1 VKATV
6 DAKALAAA
14 VGRVVLFLP
23 RSAALPALFCALV
36 EADEH
41 GLTFTVTD
49 IEQSVQTTC
58 AASVGEPGRL
68 LAPATLLSRAL
79 RHMRGEVELS
89 IDAGMLQ
96 VVSEVGSV
104 ACPLGRVED
113 FPRLAW
119 PSDPMRPIGG
129 LLEVL
134 GMVGRASEVDSP
146 ARKFYGLHFEAGH
159 VYATDE
165 ARLHWADLEVDVT
178 ASIPPTFVAR
188 ASKVLGGD
196 VHLAATDR
204 TFVLADEDTTVM
216 TSTLASHLPWAAPEG
231 MIGWTQ
237 AHAVEV
243 DAGALL
249 DALALAETVADD
261 AKLANKVEVAFTDGE
276 LVVTRAAAD
285 VGSVRAVAPGSGD
298 WPEPLLLNVAYLRDA
313 VEVSERDTI
322 TLRAESASMPVRVDG
337 ERVGAIVMSLRMVR

>member
-1 VKATV
+1 
-6 DAKALAAA
+6 
-14 VGRVVLFLP
+14 
-23 RSAALPALFCALV
+23 
-36 EADEH
+36 
-41 GLTFTVTD
+41 
-49 IEQSVQTTC
+49 
-58 AASVGEPGRL
+58 
-68 LAPATLLSRAL
+68 
-79 RHMRGEVELS
+79 
-89 IDAGMLQ
+89 
-96 VVSEVGSV
+96 
-104 ACPLGRVED
+104 
-113 FPRLAW
+113 
-119 PSDPMRPIGG
+119 MRPIGG